1 MAHDDRVRLT
11 KPFPRIHPTL
21 PDIGSTA
28 AHQRILTENRAAPG
42 TLEGA
47 GRGGKR
53 RHRFL
58 TALLLVGGFWLS
70 AFSFAQS
77 GRFNA
82 NTYYGQC
89 LRFEAGGDLETARQ
103 SCLNALSVDPRL
115 GDAALALARIDVAL
129 GNLEEAETRLS
140 GLTTAPGT
148 GSSAEPYVL
157 LAEIALRGKRYSE
170 AQGFLDDASARL
182 AGRYNRALDG
192 RRNFLAG
199 RLAEARGEVAAAL
212 EHYGAAIRADGLEA
226 PYRLADAELRYK
238 LGDLEGAAGEL
249 ASFERLSGE
258 KNPEVYALLGHVA
271 WAMSDLRGAAEALDT
286 AIILRGSGAREATQR
301 DLRDLALIYYAQG
314 SVRNGNRALREAD
327 SPFGLLNENLLWLL
341 LLGVLLALHLVG
353 ESRIGAGSTLEL
365 REGPEPWTVGQ
376 VYLTLLTA
384 LLLAGVGT
392 LAYGTLRF
400 GNPLAFVTPV
410 QMGEARALFF
420 ALLALTLVGLA
431 LWRVRANGWQ
441 PLETLMG
448 GGVSGVGGRAGHRME
463 GVVGISSARTGT
475 GGAST
480 GVGTGLLLLGLV
492 LAAQV
497 YAPWRPFWGFYLDL
511 SRFTPPLLAAV
522 VLMPLAS
529 LYFRAFVVPPL
540 SKRYTPLL
548 GTLLSGVLYA
558 LVLGA
563 PLALM
568 LTVGLLLAEV
578 YRRTRSGLTPLL
590 AQYVL
595 HLGLLIGVAFSPWVR
610 SLFL

>member
-11 KPFPRIHPTL
+11 KPFPRIHPIL

-238 LGDLEGAAGEL
+238 LGDLAGAAGEL
-249 ASFERLSGE
+249 ASFERLTGE
-258 KNPEVYALLGHVA
+258 KNPKVYALLGHVA
-271 WAMSDLRGAAEALDT
+271 WAMSDLEGAAEALDT
-286 AIILRGSGAREATQR
+286 AIILRGSSAREATQR

-314 SVRNGNRALREAD
+314 DVRNGNRALREAD
-327 SPFGLLNENLLWLL
+327 NPFGLFSQNLLWLL
-341 LLGVLLALHLVG
+341 LLAALLALHLVG
-353 ESRIGAGSTLEL
+353 ESRIGAGSSLEL

-384 LLLAGVGT
+384 LSVAGVGT
-392 LAYGTLRF
+392 ALYGTLRF

-420 ALLALTLVGLA
+420 ALLALVLVGLA
-431 LWRVRANGWQ
+431 LWRVRANGWR

-448 GGVSGVGGRAGHRME
+448 GGVEGGANYRAGSVMAIHSVST
-463 GVVGISSARTGT
+463 GAATGT

-480 GVGTGLLLLGLV
+480 GVGTGLLVLGLV

-522 VLMPLAS
+522 VADATRVALLSRLCNSAPRQTLHAPP
-529 LYFRAFVVPPL
+529 RHAFVERPL
-540 SKRYTPLL
+540 RACSRRARCADADDRPSPRRSLPAHPQRL
-548 GTLLSGVLYA
+548 DSPVSPIR
-558 LVLGA
+558 A
-563 PLALM
+563 PL
-568 LTVGLLLAEV
+568 GPPH
-578 YRRTRSGLTPLL
+578 RRR
-590 AQYVL
+590 V
-595 HLGLLIGVAFSPWVR
+595 
-610 SLFL
+610 

>member
-1 MAHDDRVRLT
+1 M
-11 KPFPRIHPTL
+11 
-21 PDIGSTA
+21 
-28 AHQRILTENRAAPG
+28 
-42 TLEGA
+42 
-47 GRGGKR
+47 
-53 RHRFL
+53 
-58 TALLLVGGFWLS
+58 ALLLGGFLLGS
-70 AFSFAQS
+70 FSLAQS

-129 GNLEEAETRLS
+129 GNLEEAQTRLS

-148 GSSAEPYVL
+148 VSSAEPYVL
-157 LAEIALRGKRYSE
+157 LTEIALREERYGE

-192 RRNFLAG
+192 RRSFLAG
-199 RLAEARGEVAAAL
+199 GLAEARGEVAAAL
-212 EHYGAAIRADGLEA
+212 EHYGAAIRADGLQA
-226 PYRLADAELRYK
+226 SYRLADAELRYK
-238 LGDLEGAAGEL
+238 LGDLEGAAAEL
-249 ASFERLSGE
+249 SSFERLSGE
-258 KNPEVYALLGHVA
+258 KNPEVYSLLGHVA
-271 WAMSDLRGAAEALDT
+271 WAMSDLKGAAEALDT

-301 DLRDLALIYYAQG
+301 DLLDLALIYYAQG
-314 SVRNGNRALREAD
+314 SLRNGNRALREAD
-327 SPFGLLNENLLWLL
+327 NPFGLFSHNLLWLL
-341 LLGVLLALHLVG
+341 LLAALLALHLVG
-353 ESRIGAGSTLEL
+353 ESRIGAGSSLEL

-376 VYLTLLTA
+376 VYLTLLSA
-384 LLLAGVGT
+384 LGTAGVGT
-392 LAYGTLRF
+392 VAYGALRF

-410 QMGEARALFF
+410 QLGEARALFF
-420 ALLALTLVGLA
+420 ALLALVLVGLA
-431 LWRVRANGWQ
+431 LWRVRANGWR

-448 GGVSGVGGRAGHRME
+448 GGVAGGANYRTGVIAIH
-463 GVVGISSARTGT
+463 SANTGT
-475 GGAST
+475 GGAGT
-480 GVGTGLLLLGLV
+480 GVGTGLLVLGLV

-529 LYFRAFVVPPL
+529 LYFRAFVIPPL
-540 SKRYTPLL
+540 AKRYTPLL
-548 GTLLSGVLYA
+548 GALISSVLYA

-563 PLALM
+563 PVALM
-568 LTVGLLLAEV
+568 LTIGLLLAEV